1 MTCLPRL
8 VDKMAKKKT
17 ANPDYT
23 VPLGSGK
30 DKTQDEFSR
39 IAAGLPKDAQ
49 LKLKDIKKSLDRFK
63 SQLLKKFD
71 KYIVGITLL
80 PPKLTE
86 QQIAALPPEMQQA
99 AAAQQAAPHVTLQ
112 PQIPAMPSVP
122 SMPSAKAPM
131 LPPAGAPQ
139 AQPPKDAINIVVL
152 VDDTDSKKM
161 AKIELKK
168 KLSTIML
175 QMAKDIDKKI
185 IPQTMI
191 LSELWQSCYDGKYDL
206 LRLIAYAAPIYDTG
220 MLAAI
225 KISEVHKE
233 MVMKKFE
240 KYIVSYVLAGSL
252 TQGKATTKSDI
263 DVFIV
268 VDDTDVKR
276 MTRAELKDKLRAI
289 IIGMGIEAGEA
300 TGIKNK
306 LNVQVYILTDFW
318 DSVKEAN
325 PIIFTFLRDGVP
337 LYDRGTFM
345 PWKQL
350 LKMGRIKPSSEAIEL
365 YMSSG
370 DQLISRVK
378 FKLKEIGMEDT
389 FWAILTPTQA
399 AIMLYGIPPPTPKE
413 TPAVMREIFVKK
425 EKLIEEE
432 YVKILERNIKMRKDL
447 EHGDKKELTGAE
459 VDKLLTDSERY
470 LKRLQRLFKEI
481 EQIREEE
488 SVIKTYEHLV
498 TVIRDVLRLE
508 GIEKVSDVELIRTFE
523 DELISNGKIP
533 AKFLRI
539 LNDVLKAKNDYD
551 AGKLAKAEVHRVKKD
566 SRELNKF
573 LVEYM
578 QRKRGKELEKAKI
591 KVKHGNRFGEVLL
604 IGNDVFIIHD
614 IDHEEKEISRGK
626 LSEAGSITGIHR
638 SSLDELE
645 KVLAN
650 VEIPPRVFIK
660 EKIFEDLKQI
670 FGKDVEI
677 LVNG

>member
-1 MTCLPRL
+1 M
-8 VDKMAKKKT
+8 VKKKAAKDYIAPEPGKT
-17 ANPDYT
+17 ANN
-23 VPLGSGK
+23 
-30 DKTQDEFSR
+30 TQDEFSK
-39 IAAGLPKDAQ
+39 IAANLPKDAQ
-49 LKLKDIKKSLDRFK
+49 AKLKEIKKSLDKFK
-63 SQLLKKFD
+63 DQILKKFD
-71 KYIVGITLL
+71 KYVIGIALL
-80 PPKLTE
+80 PPKLTD
-86 QQIAALPPEMQQA
+86 QQIAALPPEMQKA
-99 AAAQQAAPHVTLQ
+99 AMQQPAQHVTLKSQ
-112 PQIPAMPSVP
+112 MPQMP
-122 SMPSAKAPM
+122 
-131 LPPAGAPQ
+131 PPARVPAGMLGAPI
-139 AQPPKDAINIVVL
+139 ASGVPGAVEPPLKDAINIVVL
-152 VDDTDSKKM
+152 VDDSDSKKM
-161 AKIELKK
+161 AKQELKT
-168 KLSTIML
+168 KLSTIII
-175 QMAKDIDKKI
+175 QMAKDTDKKI
-185 IPQTMI
+185 IPQTI
-191 LSELWQSCYDGKYDL
+191 VLSELWQSCYDGKYDL
-206 LRLIAYAAPIYDTG
+206 LRLIAYSAPFYDTG

-225 KISEVHKE
+225 KISEIHKE

-252 TQGKATTKSDI
+252 VQGKATSKSDI

-350 LKMGRIKPSSEAIEL
+350 LQMGRIKPSNEAIDL

-378 FKLKEIGMEDT
+378 LKLKEIGMEDT

-399 AIMLYGIPPPTPKE
+399 AIMLYGVPPPTPKE
-413 TPAVMREIFVKK
+413 TPEVMRELFVKK

-432 YVKILERNIKMRKDL
+432 YVKILERNIQMRKDL
-447 EHGDKKELTGAE
+447 EHGDRKELSGAE
-459 VDKLLTDSERY
+459 ADKLLADSEKY
-470 LKRLQRLFKEI
+470 LKRLDKLFKDL
-481 EQIREEE
+481 QKSKEEE
-488 SVIKTYEHLV
+488 SVVKTYDHV
-498 TVIRDVLRLE
+498 ITIIRDVLRLE
-508 GIEKVSDVELIRTFE
+508 GIEKVSDVELIGIFE
-523 DELISNGKIP
+523 DELISKGKIP

-539 LNDVLKAKNDYD
+539 LNSILKAKKDYD
-551 AGKLAKAEVHRVKKD
+551 TGKLTKAEVDRIKKD
-566 SRELNKF
+566 SSELTRF
-573 LVEYM
+573 LIEHI

-591 KVKHGNRFGEVLL
+591 RVKHGNRYGEVML

-614 IDHEEKEISRGK
+614 VDHEEKEISRGR
-626 LSEAGSITGIHR
+626 LSNSGSITGIHR

-645 KVLAN
+645 KVLAKM
-650 VEIPPRVFIK
+650 EIPPKVFIK
-660 EKIFEDLKQI
+660 EKIFEDLKGI

-677 LVNG
+677 LVNN

>member
-1 MTCLPRL
+1 
-8 VDKMAKKKT
+8 MAKKKT
-17 ANPDYT
+17 SEKEKGIDYVAPEESAKDET
-23 VPLGSGK
+23 GK
-30 DKTQDEFSR
+30 AQDEFSK
-39 IAAGLPKDAQ
+39 IAANLPKDAQ
-49 LKLKDIKKSLDRFK
+49 QKLKEIKKSLDKFK
-63 SQLLKKFD
+63 IQLLKKFD
-71 KYIVGITLL
+71 KYVIGIALL

-99 AAAQQAAPHVTLQ
+99 AVQQSAQHVTLQ
-112 PQIPAMPSVP
+112 PQAQMPA
-122 SMPSAKAPM
+122 AKAP
-131 LPPAGAPQ
+131 AE
-139 AQPPKDAINIVVL
+139 PPKDQINVAIL
-152 VDDTDSKKM
+152 VDDNDSKKM
-161 AKIELKK
+161 TKQELKA
-168 KLSTIML
+168 KLSAIIA
-175 QMAKDIDKKI
+175 QIAADVDKKMAV
-185 IPQTMI
+185 QTII

-206 LRLIAYAAPIYDTG
+206 LKLIAYAAPFYDTG

-225 KISEVHKE
+225 KISEIHKE
-233 MVMKKFE
+233 MVLKKFE

-252 TQGKATTKSDI
+252 VQGKATKKSDI
-263 DVFIV
+263 DVFLV

-350 LKMGRIKPSSEAIEL
+350 LQMGRIKPSSEAIDL

-378 FKLKEIGMEDT
+378 FKLKEVGMEDT

-399 AIMLYGIPPPTPKE
+399 AIMLYGVPPPTPKE
-413 TPAVMREIFVKK
+413 TPDVLRELFVKK

-432 YVKILERNIKMRKDL
+432 YVRILERNIKLRKDL
-447 EHGDKKELTGAE
+447 EHGDKKELSGAE
-459 VDKLLTDSERY
+459 VDKVLADSERY
-470 LKRLQRLFKEI
+470 LKRLDKLFKDLEKI
-481 EQIREEE
+481 KEEE
-488 SVIKTYEHLV
+488 SVVKTYDHVV
-498 TVIRDVLRLE
+498 TIIRDLLRLE
-508 GIEKVSDVELIRTFE
+508 GIEKVNDLELIQIFE
-523 DELISNGKIP
+523 DELISKGKIP

-539 LNDVLKAKNDYD
+539 LNSIIKAKNDYD
-551 AGKLAKAEVHRVKKD
+551 AGKLTKAEVGNVKKD
-566 SRELNKF
+566 SGELTKF
-573 LVEYM
+573 LIEYM

-591 KVKHGNRFGEVLL
+591 RVKHGNRYGEVLL
-604 IGNDVFIIHD
+604 MGGDVFIIHD
-614 IDHEEKEISRGK
+614 IDHEEKEISQGK
-626 LSEAGSITGIHR
+626 LSEKGNIVGVHR

-645 KVLAN
+645 QSLAKT
-650 VEIPPRVFIK
+650 EIPPKVFIK
-660 EKIFEDLKQI
+660 EKIFEDLKTI

-677 LVNG
+677 LVNY